1 MNTILSSEQST
12 SRPRVLI
19 TGSSGFLGHHLA
31 RYLKKKGYWIRGADI
46 KEPEYSSLLDVDEF
60 KLLDLRRS
68 QDCLQATESIDHVYT
83 FAANM
88 GGIEYITMV
97 RADIVR
103 DNILINTH
111 LAEACR
117 INKIQKL
124 FFASSACVY
133 PTHHQESSDVV
144 GLKEDSVY
152 PANPDNEYGWEKL
165 FSERLYTSY
174 RLDYGLEVRIARFHN
189 IFGPEGPYDGGR
201 EKAPAAVC
209 RKIAS
214 SPDGGAIE
222 VWGDGRQTRS
232 FCYVDDCL
240 EGIYRL
246 MMSNYQEPINIGSDR
261 LVTINELF
269 DIVATIADKKIEK
282 KYLPDKPQGV
292 RGRNSDNTLCKE
304 VLGWEPSIPLEDGLK
319 KTYEW
324 VAGMLTMP
332 PHEIKSPSL
341 SLSN

>member
-1 MNTILSSEQST
+1 M
-12 SRPRVLI
+12 RGVD
-19 TGSSGFLGHHLA
+19 
-31 RYLKKKGYWIRGADI
+31 IR
-46 KEPEYSSLLDVDEF
+46 EPEYSSLKEMDEF
-60 KLLDLRRS
+60 HLMDLRVI
-68 QDCLQATESIDHVYT
+68 QNCLQATEGIDHVYT

-88 GGIEYITMV
+88 GGIEYITRV

-103 DNILINTH
+103 DNVLINTH

-144 GLKEDSVY
+144 GLKENSVY

-165 FSERLYTSY
+165 FSERLYTNY
-174 RLDYGLEVRIARFHN
+174 HFDYGLEVRIARFHN

-214 SPDGGAIE
+214 AADGGVIE
-222 VWGDGRQTRS
+222 VWGDGMQTRS

-246 MMSNYQEPINIGSDR
+246 MMSNHREPINIGSNR
-261 LVTINELF
+261 LITINELF
-269 DIVATIADKKIEK
+269 DIVATIAEKKIEK
-282 KYLPDKPQGV
+282 RYLLDKPQGV

-304 VLGWEPSIPLEDGLK
+304 ILGWEPIIPLEVGLQ
-319 KTYEW
+319 KTYAW
-324 VAGMLTMP
+324 VVQMLASLPQKQNRT
-332 PHEIKSPSL
+332 PSL
-341 SLSN
+341 SLNH